1 MRGPSSAWVI
11 LGLVILLSATLG
23 TAGCLSDDE
32 LDRLFDDCTQTL
44 SAHRESLDNYLLAY
58 TIGIDLWNI
67 ELAGDDPNQ
76 RTLRTQIAR
85 EEAFLTE
92 LSDKHWELTGAVGR
106 FSDYAETVEGSR
118 GEWAAGIADDL
129 RLYDEEM
136 WNVQNAF
143 KGRLASLSQY
153 LDLAEEGEGDTAE
166 ALSYLES
173 ANTLA
178 SNAGSA
184 IARADAARTRA
195 ESQYA
200 DAPLPKIHLL

>member
-1 MRGPSSAWVI
+1 MRGHSSAWVTI
-11 LGLVILLSATLG
+11 LFIISVLATLS
-23 TAGCLSDDE
+23 TAGCLSDDD
-32 LDRLFDDCTQTL
+32 LDPLWDDCMQ
-44 SAHRESLDNYLLAY
+44 SISPHRESLDNYLLVY

-85 EEAFLTE
+85 EEAFLNE
-92 LSDKHWELTGAVGR
+92 LSEKHWELSGAVTR
-106 FSDYAETVEGSR
+106 FSDYAGTLEGSR
-118 GEWAAGIADDL
+118 GEWAVGVAWDL

-136 WNVQNAF
+136 WNTQNAF
-143 KGRLASLSQY
+143 KGRLAALSQY
-153 LDLAEEGEGDTAE
+153 LDLADSGRGDTAE

-173 ANTLA
+173 ANSLSIDAGA
-178 SNAGSA
+178 S

-200 DAPLPKIHLL
+200 DAPFPKIHLL

>member
-1 MRGPSSAWVI
+1 MRERSSAWVTIGLFI
-11 LGLVILLSATLG
+11 LVSATLS

-32 LDRLFDDCTQTL
+32 LDSLWDDCME
-44 SAHRESLDNYLLAY
+44 SISPHRESLDNYLLVY

-67 ELAGDDPNQ
+67 ELAGDAPNP

-85 EEAFLTE
+85 EGAFLND
-92 LSDKHWELTGAVGR
+92 LSDKHGVLTGAVTR
-106 FSDYAETVEGSR
+106 FSDYAGTLDGSR
-118 GEWAAGIADDL
+118 GEWAVGVASDL
-129 RLYDEEM
+129 RRYDEEM

-143 KGRLASLSQY
+143 KGRLAALSQY
-153 LDLAEEGEGDTAE
+153 LDLAESGRGDTAE

-178 SNAGSA
+178 SSAGAA
-184 IARADAARTRA
+184 IARADAARDRA
-195 ESQYA
+195 ESQYG